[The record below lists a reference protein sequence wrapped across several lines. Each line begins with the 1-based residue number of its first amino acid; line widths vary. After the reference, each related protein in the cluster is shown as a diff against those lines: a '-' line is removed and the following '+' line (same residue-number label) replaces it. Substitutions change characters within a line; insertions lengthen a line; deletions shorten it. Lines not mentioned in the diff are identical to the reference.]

1 MEQDIN
7 LVDLPKD
14 NFIEII
20 TQIVRTTGIPAIQ
33 NNADVPVIAKYLT
46 WLSCTN
52 KMFYT
57 TVNNPP
63 MVQLIIKEMA
73 ARFGIPEIN
82 AALHLKTPSAQA
94 WLQSHFLDKPEDVIM
109 TGIDYVLHTAAQE
122 FIKEHA
128 LIQIILTSIQI
139 SQTTTTHRTIFM
151 TTQENRDSSDYDII
165 FYTPWGKYTYLI
177 KPSLGWIDEMF
188 DLFMQHICNKLSAT
202 IEHIPEV
209 KSVPLKKL
217 KENNLT
223 NNIGIVLFYQNIY
236 EDIDYADAKKL
247 LTTNQV
253 FSCYYGPCTYR
264 VHTVAGHKIPSP
276 NIFDYTPLQR
286 QVLGQVPT
294 YRLLPR
300 QKNNESFTEPD
311 EQPLDTIDQLSNWAG
326 MRLENKMDKQIYEY
340 VIDKFKP
347 ESINDFIQL
356 ITTGWQRTTL
366 ENCSGILCKL
376 SPADYFLV
384 KKEFEIPCVYSF
396 MQLIAYKLKLTGK
409 LISTWKRY
417 KFTGSEFHDDSFTA
431 YLWIRKDASDEVVH
445 KLKLQINE

>member
-14 NFIEII
+14 NFTEII

-33 NNADVPVIAKYLT
+33 NNADIPVIAKYLT

-94 WLQSHFLDKPEDVIM
+94 WLQSHMLSKPEDVIM

-128 LIQIILTSIQI
+128 LIQIILTSIDIYNPTNTRQ
-139 SQTTTTHRTIFM
+139 TIFM
-151 TTQENRDSSDYDII
+151 TTQENRDSYDII

-177 KPSLGWIDEMF
+177 KPSSGWIECIF

-202 IEHIPEV
+202 IEHIPKV
-209 KSVPLKKL
+209 KSTPLKKL

-223 NNIGIVLFYQNIY
+223 SNIGIVLFYRNIY

-253 FSCYYGPCTYR
+253 FSHHHGPCTYR
-264 VHTVAGHKIPSP
+264 MHTVAGHKLPSP
-276 NIFDYTPLQR
+276 NILDNTLQHILDVQRR
-286 QVLGQVPT
+286 QIPE

-300 QKNNESFTEPD
+300 QKNNESYAEPD

-326 MRLENKMDKQIYEY
+326 IRLENKTDELIYKY
-340 VIDKFKP
+340 VTGALEP

-384 KKEFEIPCVYSF
+384 KKEFEIPGVYSF
-396 MQLIAYKLKLTGK
+396 MRLIAHKLKLTGK

-417 KFTGSEFHDDSFTA
+417 KLTGSEFHDDSFTT
-431 YLWIRKDASDEVVH
+431 YLWIRKDAHDEVIN
-445 KLKLQINE
+445 KLRLQINE